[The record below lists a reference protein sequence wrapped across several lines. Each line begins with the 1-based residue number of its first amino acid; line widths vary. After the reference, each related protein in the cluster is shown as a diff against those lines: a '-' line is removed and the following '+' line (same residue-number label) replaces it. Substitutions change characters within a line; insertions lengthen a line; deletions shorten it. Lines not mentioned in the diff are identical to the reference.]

1 MTMTSTATAS
11 AASEAKPARK
21 GAATDAV
28 VEQLVRDNLALVGHI
43 VRETMTR
50 LPAHIGRDDLTSA
63 GMAALVLSAQ
73 GYDAE
78 RGVPFAR
85 FAAIRIRGALVD
97 ELRSMDWASRS
108 VRGRAREVE
117 AARNQLSVTL
127 GRSPRPNEVAEVLGV
142 SVSELGSIDA
152 DVHRASVLSLQGF
165 APETGAAMVPDTPA
179 HARSSWCCD
188 REQLGYLHDA
198 IGELPER
205 LRYVVQAY
213 FFDQRQ
219 MADIAAELGVTESRI
234 SQLRAEALKL
244 LRHGMAAAEPD
255 GAPAPEATGRSG
267 AKIASYAA
275 AVAARG
281 TLSSRLSLS
290 NAYGEVNAAGRSRRR
305 RTAPPDTSLY
315 RRVQLTTPYRAP
327 PAAQL
332 DSGKVSSPSGAC
344 RT

>member
-1 MTMTSTATAS
+1 MTMTTPATAN
-11 AASEAKPARK
+11 EAQ
-21 GAATDAV
+21 AATERKTAGHSQVPAAV
-28 VEQLVRDNLALVGHI
+28 VETLVRENLALVGHI

-73 GYDAE
+73 GYDE
-78 RGVPFAR
+78 SRGVPFAR

-108 VRGRAREVE
+108 VRGRAREVD

-127 GRSPRPNEVAEVLGV
+127 GRSPRPHEVAETLGV
-142 SVSELGSIDA
+142 SVSELGNIDA

-165 APETGAAMVPDTPA
+165 APETGAAMVPDSQRGPEQLVI
-179 HARSSWCCD
+179 D

-198 IGELPER
+198 IAELPER
-205 LRYVVQAY
+205 LRYVVQSY

-244 LRHGMAAAEPD
+244 LRHGLAASEPEV
-255 GAPAPEATGRSG
+255 APAPEPAGRSG

-281 TLSSRLSLS
+281 TLNTRLQMS
-290 NAYGEVNAAGRSRRR
+290 NAFGEVP
-305 RTAPPDTSLY
+305 APA
-315 RRVQLTTPYRAP
+315 RAVRP
-327 PAAQL
+327 
-332 DSGKVSSPSGAC
+332 GHSSIA
-344 RT
+344 

>member
-1 MTMTSTATAS
+1 MTMTMTSTRTAANAGAPRLSGKSDSAT
-11 AASEAKPARK
+11 
-21 GAATDAV
+21 
-28 VEQLVRDNLALVGHI
+28 VEVLVRDNLALVGHI

-50 LPAHIGRDDLTSA
+50 LPTHIGRDDLTSA
-63 GMAALVLSAQ
+63 GMCALVLSAQ
-73 GYDAE
+73 GYDE
-78 RGVPFAR
+78 SRGVPFAR

-117 AARNQLSVTL
+117 ATRNQLSVTL
-127 GRSPRPNEVAEVLGV
+127 GRSPRQQEVAETMGV

-165 APETGAAMVPDTPA
+165 APETGACMVPDGQRGPEQLVL
-179 HARSSWCCD
+179 D

-198 IGELPER
+198 IAELPER
-205 LRYVVQAY
+205 LGHVVQAY

-244 LRHGMAAAEPD
+244 LRHGLAAVE
-255 GAPAPEATGRSG
+255 PEAAKLPEPTGRAG
-267 AKIASYAA
+267 AKVASYAA

-281 TLSSRLSLS
+281 NLASRLQMS
-290 NAYGEVNAAGRSRRR
+290 NAFGESASNQHRAAALGRPSH
-305 RTAPPDTSLY
+305 
-315 RRVQLTTPYRAP
+315 
-327 PAAQL
+327 
-332 DSGKVSSPSGAC
+332 SSIA
-344 RT
+344 

>member
-1 MTMTSTATAS
+1 MTSTATAS
-11 AASEAKPARK
+11 QD
-21 GAATDAV
+21 AATLAAPGRKTSGAGAVPAAV
-28 VEQLVRDNLALVGHI
+28 VETLVRENLALVGHI

-73 GYDAE
+73 GYDE
-78 RGVPFAR
+78 SRGVPFAR

-108 VRGRAREVE
+108 VRGRAREVD

-127 GRSPRPNEVAEVLGV
+127 GRSPRAHEVAETLGV

-165 APETGAAMVPDTPA
+165 APETGAAMVPDAQRGPEQLII
-179 HARSSWCCD
+179 D

-198 IGELPER
+198 IAELPER
-205 LRYVVQAY
+205 LRYVVQSY

-244 LRHGMAAAEPD
+244 LRHGLAVSEPTMASVAEP
-255 GAPAPEATGRSG
+255 TGRSG

-281 TLSSRLSLS
+281 NLSTRLQMS
-290 NAYGEVNAAGRSRRR
+290 NSFAEVPVPA
-305 RTAPPDTSLY
+305 
-315 RRVQLTTPYRAP
+315 RAVRP
-327 PAAQL
+327 
-332 DSGKVSSPSGAC
+332 GHSSIA
-344 RT
+344 

>member
-1 MTMTSTATAS
+1 MTTSTATAGRKTS
-11 AASEAKPARK
+11 ATQASDITVEA
-21 GAATDAV
+21 
-28 VEQLVRDNLALVGHI
+28 LVRENLALVGHI

-73 GYDAE
+73 GYDE
-78 RGVPFAR
+78 SRGVPFAR

-117 AARNQLSVTL
+117 AARNQLSASL
-127 GRSPRPNEVAEVLGV
+127 GRSPRPQEVAEVMGL
-142 SVSELGSIDA
+142 SISELGSIDA

-165 APETGAAMVPDTPA
+165 APETGAAMVPDAQRGPEQLVV
-179 HARSSWCCD
+179 D

-198 IGELPER
+198 INELPER
-205 LRYVVQAY
+205 LRYVVQSY

-234 SQLRAEALKL
+234 SQLRAEALRL
-244 LRHGMAAAEPD
+244 LRHGMAVSETEAT
-255 GAPAPEATGRSG
+255 APAPETTGRAA

-281 TLSSRLSLS
+281 TLASRLQLS
-290 NAYGEVNAAGRSRRR
+290 NAFGEIAPMAGRAIR
-305 RTAPPDTSLY
+305 P
-315 RRVQLTTPYRAP
+315 
-327 PAAQL
+327 
-332 DSGKVSSPSGAC
+332 GHSSIA
-344 RT
+344 

>member
-1 MTMTSTATAS
+1 MTMTSQAPAAAKTGRKHGEANATS
-11 AASEAKPARK
+11 NS
-21 GAATDAV
+21 V
-28 VEQLVRDNLALVGHI
+28 VEVLVRENLALVGHI

-50 LPAHIGRDDLTSA
+50 LPAHVGRDDLTSA
-63 GMAALVLSAQ
+63 GMTALVLSAQ
-73 GYDAE
+73 GYDE
-78 RGVPFAR
+78 SRGVPFAR

-117 AARNQLSVTL
+117 AARNQLTVTL
-127 GRSPRPNEVAEVLGV
+127 GRSPRPHEVAETLGV

-165 APETGAAMVPDTPA
+165 APETGASMVPDSQRGPEQLVI
-179 HARSSWCCD
+179 D

-198 IGELPER
+198 ISELPER
-205 LRYVVQAY
+205 LRFVVRSY
-213 FFDQRQ
+213 FFEQRQ

-244 LRHGMAAAEPD
+244 LRHGLAVSEPEMVTVVE
-255 GAPAPEATGRSG
+255 PTGRAG

-281 TLSSRLSLS
+281 NLSTRLQISNSFAEVPAMTARASRP
-290 NAYGEVNAAGRSRRR
+290 GH
-305 RTAPPDTSLY
+305 
-315 RRVQLTTPYRAP
+315 
-327 PAAQL
+327 
-332 DSGKVSSPSGAC
+332 SSIA
-344 RT
+344 

>member
-1 MTMTSTATAS
+1 M
-11 AASEAKPARK
+11 
-21 GAATDAV
+21 
-28 VEQLVRDNLALVGHI
+28 VEVLVRENLALVGHI

-73 GYDAE
+73 GYDE
-78 RGVPFAR
+78 SRGVPFAR

-127 GRSPRPNEVAEVLGV
+127 GRSPRPQEVAETLGV

-165 APETGAAMVPDTPA
+165 APETGAAMVPDSQRGPEQLVI
-179 HARSSWCCD
+179 D

-198 IGELPER
+198 IAELPER
-205 LRYVVQAY
+205 LRYVVRAY

-244 LRHGMAAAEPD
+244 LRHGLAVAEPQMP
-255 GAPAPEATGRSG
+255 PAPEQTGRAG

-281 TLSSRLSLS
+281 NLATRLQMS
-290 NAYGEVNAAGRSRRR
+290 NAFGEV
-305 RTAPPDTSLY
+305 
-315 RRVQLTTPYRAP
+315 
-327 PAAQL
+327 PAAT
-332 DSGKVSSPSGAC
+332 SRAVRPGHSSIA
-344 RT
+344 

>member
-1 MTMTSTATAS
+1 MTMTTTTKSRS
-11 AASEAKPARK
+11 QAASGRPTSAETQAC
-21 GAATDAV
+21 GAV
-28 VEQLVRDNLALVGHI
+28 VEALVRDNLALVGHI

-73 GYDAE
+73 SYDEA

-117 AARNQLSVTL
+117 SARNQLSVSL
-127 GRSPRPNEVAEVLGV
+127 GRSPRPQEVAEVLGV

-165 APETGAAMVPDTPA
+165 APETGAAMVPDAQRGPEQLVI
-179 HARSSWCCD
+179 D

-198 IGELPER
+198 IAELPER
-205 LRYVVQAY
+205 LRHVVQAY
-213 FFDQRQ
+213 FFEQRQ

-244 LRHGMAAAEPD
+244 LRHGMAVAEPD
-255 GAPAPEATGRSG
+255 ASPAPEPTGRSG

-281 TLSSRLSLS
+281 NLASRLQMS
-290 NAYGEVNAAGRSRRR
+290 NVFGEAAPVRSRGGH
-305 RTAPPDTSLY
+305 TSI
-315 RRVQLTTPYRAP
+315 A
-327 PAAQL
+327 
-332 DSGKVSSPSGAC
+332 
-344 RT
+344 

>member
-1 MTMTSTATAS
+1 MTMNSTTKAANHTPSGRATSAET
-11 AASEAKPARK
+11 PACS
-21 GAATDAV
+21 AV
-28 VEQLVRDNLALVGHI
+28 VEALVRENLALVGHI

-73 GYDAE
+73 SYDEA

-117 AARNQLSVTL
+117 AARNQLSVSL
-127 GRSPRPNEVAEVLGV
+127 GRSPRPQEVAEVLGV

-165 APETGAAMVPDTPA
+165 APETGAAMVPDVQRGPEQLVI
-179 HARSSWCCD
+179 D

-198 IGELPER
+198 IAELPER
-205 LRYVVQAY
+205 LRHVVQAY
-213 FFDQRQ
+213 FFEQRQ

-244 LRHGMAAAEPD
+244 LRHGMASAEPD
-255 GAPAPEATGRSG
+255 AAPAPEPTGRSG

-281 TLSSRLSLS
+281 NLASRLQLS
-290 NAYGEVNAAGRSRRR
+290 NVFGEVPAAGRGR
-305 RTAPPDTSLY
+305 ANHTSI
-315 RRVQLTTPYRAP
+315 A
-327 PAAQL
+327 
-332 DSGKVSSPSGAC
+332 
-344 RT
+344 

>member
-1 MTMTSTATAS
+1 MTMTTQAPASPAEATTS
-11 AASEAKPARK
+11 PKAA
-21 GAATDAV
+21 GATRVCDAA
-28 VEQLVRDNLALVGHI
+28 VEQLVRENLALVGHI

-73 GYDAE
+73 GYDE
-78 RGVPFAR
+78 SRGVPFAR

-127 GRSPRPNEVAEVLGV
+127 GRSPRAHEVAETMGV

-165 APETGAAMVPDTPA
+165 APETGAAMVPDSQRGPEQLVI
-179 HARSSWCCD
+179 D

-198 IGELPER
+198 IAELPDR
-205 LRYVVQAY
+205 LRHVVRSY

-244 LRHGMAAAEPD
+244 LRHGLVVAEPE
-255 GAPAPEATGRSG
+255 APRPPEPTGRAG
-267 AKIASYAA
+267 AKVASYAA

-281 TLSSRLSLS
+281 NLVSRLQMT
-290 NAYGEVNAAGRSRRR
+290 NAFGEVPS
-305 RTAPPDTSLY
+305 T
-315 RRVQLTTPYRAP
+315 QLRANGSARP
-327 PAAQL
+327 
-332 DSGKVSSPSGAC
+332 GHSSIA
-344 RT
+344 

>member
-1 MTMTSTATAS
+1 MTMTSTAKGAKQ
-11 AASEAKPARK
+11 AASTSAETRACS
-21 GAATDAV
+21 AV
-28 VEQLVRDNLALVGHI
+28 VEALVRDNLALVGHI

-73 GYDAE
+73 SYDEA

-117 AARNQLSVTL
+117 AVRNQLSVSL
-127 GRSPRPNEVAEVLGV
+127 GRSPRPQEVAEVLGV

-165 APETGAAMVPDTPA
+165 APETGAAMVPDAQRGPEQLVI
-179 HARSSWCCD
+179 D

-198 IGELPER
+198 IAELPER
-205 LRYVVQAY
+205 LRYVVQSY
-213 FFDQRQ
+213 FFEQRQ

-255 GAPAPEATGRSG
+255 AAPAPEPTGRSG

-281 TLSSRLSLS
+281 NLASRLQIS
-290 NAYGEVNAAGRSRRR
+290 NAFAEVAPARRR
-305 RTAPPDTSLY
+305 
-315 RRVQLTTPYRAP
+315 
-327 PAAQL
+327 
-332 DSGKVSSPSGAC
+332 GHSSIA
-344 RT
+344 

>member
-1 MTMTSTATAS
+1 MTMSHKAPLAPAPALVATAGS
-11 AASEAKPARK
+11 AAAKVCPPAVEA
-21 GAATDAV
+21 
-28 VEQLVRDNLALVGHI
+28 LVRDNLALVGHI

-63 GMAALVLSAQ
+63 GMTALVLSAQ
-73 GYDAE
+73 GYDE
-78 RGVPFAR
+78 SRGVPFAR

-117 AARNQLSVTL
+117 AARNQLAVTL
-127 GRSPRPNEVAEVLGV
+127 GRSPRPHEVAETLGF

-165 APETGAAMVPDTPA
+165 APETGAAMVADAQRGPEQLVL
-179 HARSSWCCD
+179 D

-198 IGELPER
+198 IAELPER
-205 LRYVVQAY
+205 LRHVVQAY
-213 FFDQRQ
+213 FFEQRQ

-244 LRHGMAAAEPD
+244 LRHGLASAEPELA
-255 GAPAPEATGRSG
+255 APAEPTGRAG
-267 AKIASYAA
+267 ARVASYAA

-281 TLSSRLSLS
+281 TLSSRLKMS
-290 NAYGEVNAAGRSRRR
+290 NAFGESVSAQYSSAMPRRR
-305 RTAPPDTSLY
+305 EE
-315 RRVQLTTPYRAP
+315 
-327 PAAQL
+327 L
-332 DSGKVSSPSGAC
+332 DRSSIA
-344 RT
+344 

>member
-1 MTMTSTATAS
+1 MTMSHNAPTAFAPVMAAPASS
-11 AASEAKPARK
+11 AAAKVCPPAIEA
-21 GAATDAV
+21 
-28 VEQLVRDNLALVGHI
+28 LVRDNLALVGHI

-63 GMAALVLSAQ
+63 GMTALVLSAQ
-73 GYDAE
+73 GYDE
-78 RGVPFAR
+78 SRGVPFAR

-117 AARNQLSVTL
+117 AARNQLAVTL
-127 GRSPRPNEVAEVLGV
+127 GRSPRPHEVAETLGF

-165 APETGAAMVPDTPA
+165 APETGAAMVADAQRGPEQLVL
-179 HARSSWCCD
+179 D

-198 IGELPER
+198 IAELPER
-205 LRYVVQAY
+205 LRHVVQAY
-213 FFDQRQ
+213 FFEQRQ

-244 LRHGMAAAEPD
+244 LRHGLASAEPEFA
-255 GAPAPEATGRSG
+255 APAEPTGRAG
-267 AKIASYAA
+267 ARVASYAA

-281 TLSSRLSLS
+281 TLSTRLMKS
-290 NAYGEVNAAGRSRRR
+290 NAFGESVASQYGSAMPRRR
-305 RTAPPDTSLY
+305 EE
-315 RRVQLTTPYRAP
+315 
-327 PAAQL
+327 L
-332 DSGKVSSPSGAC
+332 DRSSIA
-344 RT
+344 

>member
-11 AASEAKPARK
+11 LGEPTTGRKNAAGQVVS
-21 GAATDAV
+21 DAV
-28 VEQLVRDNLALVGHI
+28 VEVLVRENLALVGHI

-73 GYDAE
+73 GYDE
-78 RGVPFAR
+78 SRGVPFAR

-127 GRSPRPNEVAEVLGV
+127 GRSPRPQEVAETLGV

-165 APETGAAMVPDTPA
+165 APETGAAMVPDSQRGPEQLVI
-179 HARSSWCCD
+179 D

-198 IGELPER
+198 ITELPER
-205 LRYVVQAY
+205 LRFVVQSY

-244 LRHGMAAAEPD
+244 LRHGLAVSQPEI
-255 GAPAPEATGRSG
+255 APVPEATGRAG

-281 TLSSRLSLS
+281 NLASRLQIS
-290 NAYGEVNAAGRSRRR
+290 NSFGEIPIGA
-305 RTAPPDTSLY
+305 
-315 RRVQLTTPYRAP
+315 RAVRP
-327 PAAQL
+327 
-332 DSGKVSSPSGAC
+332 GHSSIA
-344 RT
+344 

>member
-1 MTMTSTATAS
+1 MCLPGV
-11 AASEAKPARK
+11 EA
-21 GAATDAV
+21 
-28 VEQLVRDNLALVGHI
+28 LVRENLALVGHI

-63 GMAALVLSAQ
+63 GMTALVLSAQ
-73 GYDAE
+73 GYDE
-78 RGVPFAR
+78 SRGVPFAR

-117 AARNQLSVTL
+117 AARNQLAVTL
-127 GRSPRPNEVAEVLGV
+127 GRSPRTHEVAETMGV

-165 APETGAAMVPDTPA
+165 APETGAAMVADVQRGPEQLVL
-179 HARSSWCCD
+179 D

-198 IGELPER
+198 IAELPER
-205 LRYVVQAY
+205 LRHVVQAY

-244 LRHGMAAAEPD
+244 LRHGLASAEPEL
-255 GAPAPEATGRSG
+255 AEVPEPTGRAG
-267 AKIASYAA
+267 ARVASYAA

-281 TLSSRLSLS
+281 TLSSRLKMS
-290 NAYGEVNAAGRSRRR
+290 NSFGETVSAQYAATLAHRHSELDRSSI
-305 RTAPPDTSLY
+305 A
-315 RRVQLTTPYRAP
+315 
-327 PAAQL
+327 
-332 DSGKVSSPSGAC
+332 
-344 RT
+344 

>member
-1 MTMTSTATAS
+1 MTMTTTAKGGKQS
-11 AASEAKPARK
+11 AATSAETRASS
-21 GAATDAV
+21 AV
-28 VEQLVRDNLALVGHI
+28 VEALVRDNLALVGHI

-73 GYDAE
+73 SYDEA

-117 AARNQLSVTL
+117 AVRNQLSVSL
-127 GRSPRPNEVAEVLGV
+127 GRSPRPLEVAEVLGV

-165 APETGAAMVPDTPA
+165 APETGAAMVPDAQRGPEQLVI
-179 HARSSWCCD
+179 D

-198 IGELPER
+198 IAELPER
-205 LRYVVQAY
+205 LRYVVQSY
-213 FFDQRQ
+213 FFEQRQ

-255 GAPAPEATGRSG
+255 AAPAPEPTGRSG

-281 TLSSRLSLS
+281 NLASRLHMS
-290 NAYGEVNAAGRSRRR
+290 NVFGEVAPGTVRGRGSH
-305 RTAPPDTSLY
+305 TSI
-315 RRVQLTTPYRAP
+315 A
-327 PAAQL
+327 
-332 DSGKVSSPSGAC
+332 
-344 RT
+344 

>member
-1 MTMTSTATAS
+1 MTMTSTA
-11 AASEAKPARK
+11 K
-21 GAATDAV
+21 GAKQAAATSAETRACSAM
-28 VEQLVRDNLALVGHI
+28 VEALVRDNLALVGHI

-73 GYDAE
+73 SYDEA

-97 ELRSMDWASRS
+97 ELRSMDWVS
-108 VRGRAREVE
+108 
-117 AARNQLSVTL
+117 L
-127 GRSPRPNEVAEVLGV
+127 GRSPRPQEVAEVLGV

-165 APETGAAMVPDTPA
+165 APETGAAMVPDAQRGPEQLVV
-179 HARSSWCCD
+179 D

-198 IGELPER
+198 IAELPER
-205 LRYVVQAY
+205 LRYVVQSY
-213 FFDQRQ
+213 FFEQRQ

-255 GAPAPEATGRSG
+255 AAPAPEPTGRSG

-281 TLSSRLSLS
+281 NLASRLQLS
-290 NAYGEVNAAGRSRRR
+290 NAFGEVAPVRSRGGH
-305 RTAPPDTSLY
+305 TSI
-315 RRVQLTTPYRAP
+315 A
-327 PAAQL
+327 
-332 DSGKVSSPSGAC
+332 
-344 RT
+344 

>member
-1 MTMTSTATAS
+1 MTMSHKAPMAPAPALVAS
-11 AASEAKPARK
+11 AGSAAAKVCPPGVEA
-21 GAATDAV
+21 
-28 VEQLVRDNLALVGHI
+28 LVRDNLALVGHI

-63 GMAALVLSAQ
+63 GMTALVLSAQ
-73 GYDAE
+73 GYDE
-78 RGVPFAR
+78 SRGVPFAR

-117 AARNQLSVTL
+117 AARNQLAVTL
-127 GRSPRPNEVAEVLGV
+127 GRSPRPHEVAETLGF

-165 APETGAAMVPDTPA
+165 APETGAAMVADAQRGPEQLVL
-179 HARSSWCCD
+179 D

-198 IGELPER
+198 IAELPER
-205 LRYVVQAY
+205 LRHVVQAY
-213 FFDQRQ
+213 FFEQRQ

-244 LRHGMAAAEPD
+244 LRHGLASAEPELA
-255 GAPAPEATGRSG
+255 APAEPTGRAG
-267 AKIASYAA
+267 ARVASYAA

-281 TLSSRLSLS
+281 TLSTRLKMS
-290 NAYGEVNAAGRSRRR
+290 NAFGESVSGQYGSAMPGRREELNR
-305 RTAPPDTSLY
+305 
-315 RRVQLTTPYRAP
+315 
-327 PAAQL
+327 
-332 DSGKVSSPSGAC
+332 SSIA
-344 RT
+344 

>member
-1 MTMTSTATAS
+1 MTSSTTARRRVAMTMSYKAPAPVLAAPAS
-11 AASEAKPARK
+11 APAAKVCPPEVEA
-21 GAATDAV
+21 
-28 VEQLVRDNLALVGHI
+28 LIRDNLALVGHI

-63 GMAALVLSAQ
+63 GMTALVLSAQ
-73 GYDAE
+73 SYDE
-78 RGVPFAR
+78 SRGVPFAR

-117 AARNQLSVTL
+117 TARNQLAVTL
-127 GRSPRPNEVAEVLGV
+127 GRSPRPQEVAETIGV
-142 SVSELGSIDA
+142 SVSELGNIDA

-165 APETGAAMVPDTPA
+165 APETGAAMVPDAQRGPEQLVL
-179 HARSSWCCD
+179 D

-198 IGELPER
+198 IAELPER
-205 LRYVVQAY
+205 LRHVVQAY

-244 LRHGMAAAEPD
+244 LKHGLASAEPETAGAAEP
-255 GAPAPEATGRSG
+255 TGRAG
-267 AKIASYAA
+267 ARVASYAA

-281 TLSSRLSLS
+281 TLSTRLRMS
-290 NAYGEVNAAGRSRRR
+290 NSYGETASTLPSRHGQLN
-305 RTAPPDTSLY
+305 RTSIA
-315 RRVQLTTPYRAP
+315 
-327 PAAQL
+327 
-332 DSGKVSSPSGAC
+332 
-344 RT
+344 

>member
-1 MTMTSTATAS
+1 MTMTSTAKRSSQAAAGRATSAS
-11 AASEAKPARK
+11 TQTPSV
-21 GAATDAV
+21 V
-28 VEQLVRDNLALVGHI
+28 VEALVRDNLALVGHI

-73 GYDAE
+73 SYDEA

-117 AARNQLSVTL
+117 AARNQLSVSL
-127 GRSPRPNEVAEVLGV
+127 GRSPRPQEVAEVLGV

-165 APETGAAMVPDTPA
+165 APETGAAMVPDAQRGPEQLVI
-179 HARSSWCCD
+179 D

-198 IGELPER
+198 IAELPER
-205 LRYVVQAY
+205 LRYVVQSY
-213 FFDQRQ
+213 FFEQRQ

-255 GAPAPEATGRSG
+255 AAPAPEPTGRSG

-281 TLSSRLSLS
+281 NLASRLQIS
-290 NAYGEVNAAGRSRRR
+290 NVFAEVPARSRGGH
-305 RTAPPDTSLY
+305 TSI
-315 RRVQLTTPYRAP
+315 A
-327 PAAQL
+327 
-332 DSGKVSSPSGAC
+332 
-344 RT
+344 

>member
-1 MTMTSTATAS
+1 MTMTPPATTNQDVTAPSRKAAGAS
-11 AASEAKPARK
+11 QAPA
-21 GAATDAV
+21 AV
-28 VEQLVRDNLALVGHI
+28 VESLVRENLALVGHI

-73 GYDAE
+73 GYDE
-78 RGVPFAR
+78 SRGVPFAR

-108 VRGRAREVE
+108 VRGRAREVD

-127 GRSPRPNEVAEVLGV
+127 GRSPRPQEVAETLGV
-142 SVSELGSIDA
+142 SVSELGNIDA

-165 APETGAAMVPDTPA
+165 APETGAAMVPDSQRGPEQLVI
-179 HARSSWCCD
+179 D

-198 IGELPER
+198 IAELPER
-205 LRYVVQAY
+205 LRYVVQSY

-244 LRHGMAAAEPD
+244 LRHGLAVSEPAAAPVPEP
-255 GAPAPEATGRSG
+255 TGRSG

-281 TLSSRLSLS
+281 TLTSRLQLS
-290 NAYGEVNAAGRSRRR
+290 NSFGEV
-305 RTAPPDTSLY
+305 P
-315 RRVQLTTPYRAP
+315 TPARAIRP
-327 PAAQL
+327 
-332 DSGKVSSPSGAC
+332 GHSSIA
-344 RT
+344 

>member
-1 MTMTSTATAS
+1 MTMTSTTKASSQAPSGRATSAETPACS
-11 AASEAKPARK
+11 AAVEA
-21 GAATDAV
+21 
-28 VEQLVRDNLALVGHI
+28 LVRDNLALVGHI

-73 GYDAE
+73 SYDEA

-108 VRGRAREVE
+108 VRGRAREVD

-127 GRSPRPNEVAEVLGV
+127 GRSPRPQEVAEVLGV
-142 SVSELGSIDA
+142 SISELGSIDA

-165 APETGAAMVPDTPA
+165 APETGAAMVPDVQRGPEQLLI
-179 HARSSWCCD
+179 D
-188 REQLGYLHDA
+188 RERIGYLHDA
-198 IGELPER
+198 IAELPER
-205 LRYVVQAY
+205 LRHVVQAY

-244 LRHGMAAAEPD
+244 LRHGMAVAEPD
-255 GAPAPEATGRSG
+255 APPAPEPTGRSG
-267 AKIASYAA
+267 AKVASYAA

-281 TLSSRLSLS
+281 SLASRLQLS
-290 NAYGEVNAAGRSRRR
+290 NVFGEVPAAAGRG
-305 RTAPPDTSLY
+305 RTGHTSI
-315 RRVQLTTPYRAP
+315 A
-327 PAAQL
+327 
-332 DSGKVSSPSGAC
+332 
-344 RT
+344 